1 MEAKFF
7 EEIKKNMDINTL
19 KEFEKEVRTKITD
32 ELDILRNK
40 NSDLSRVLMVGE
52 CDMWRK
58 IRNQDYSWLKL
69 KSTQKKRLFKLID
82 IYMKFDDIIDTV
94 KNLNTKVAQ
103 FKELQNEE

>member
-7 EEIKKNMDINTL
+7 EEIQKNMDINTL
-19 KEFEKEVRTKITD
+19 KEFEKEVRTKIIN
-32 ELDILRNK
+32 ELEILRNK